1 MHDQLTLQINK
12 VNISVDRDRL
22 KYDQN
27 ERGKI
32 VDVTV
37 LDTDGLKAYD
47 LTGKNIRFFDL
58 KQGTPPKIISDD
70 GSTSTGGKFIRTPE
84 NDKLGKFSYQFQE
97 FTYQQSGEAHFE
109 FYTDK
114 DHVDVTSHFAI
125 DIIAEG
131 QIAPD
136 NSSYVSSM
144 AELIDQLK
152 AATDHA
158 SDSIGA
164 LTTAS
169 DTAKK
174 TATDAIQA
182 MQEQVATYAKQVT
195 DAQAQWAQ
203 TKQDIDNR
211 ANAQLS
217 SIQDLDK
224 AQVDA
229 AVKSITDKRDLALK
243 QLNDDKTA
251 KLNAIQQDYN
261 SWKTNT
267 IADFTRSVQPL
278 KDSIAE
284 NSEQLNQVSKQ
295 VNDTVT
301 NMAALEKQFNSVDFT
316 KFAKLTDLA
325 NYYTKNDVDNI
336 VSDLRAKIA
345 TAGTVKTV
353 DNIQPDSNGNI
364 QTDHYTK
371 SEADQKLGQKITFV
385 KCDSPQAAH
394 DASMSPAADGSIV
407 FGVYDMNDEPSQA
420 VVGDQK
426 INIEWLYNHLNDLST
441 QVSGLSSLQSLING
455 KADSATVYTKTQVD
469 QMIAN
474 AGKVK
479 TVNNVQPDSSG
490 NINIPAP
497 DLSGKA
503 DKSDITN
510 LSNRITALENKKPIK
525 ADSQADAISKSQ
537 GNNDWY
543 YW

>member
-182 MQEQVATYAKQVT
+182 MQDQVAAYAKQVT

-203 TKQDIDNR
+203 TKKDIDNR

-267 IADFTRSVQPL
+267 IADFTNSVQPL

-295 VNDTVT
+295 VNDIVT

-371 SEADQKLGQKITFV
+371 SQTDQKLGQKITFV

-394 DASMSPAADGSIV
+394 DASMNPAADGSIV

-469 QMIAN
+469 QMVAN

-510 LSNRITALENKKPIK
+510 LANRITALENKKPIK
-525 ADSQADAISKSQ
+525 ASSQADAISKSQ